1 MLQELSDP
9 HPGLHPAL
17 TPGIGVD
24 ETGYRFKPSKIVFA
38 VCAVFIVGFLTW
50 GFGFREHFAETAA
63 GMQSWIIAN
72 LGWLLSS
79 VVVLVFIF
87 MVWVAFSR
95 RGGIRLG
102 RDDEEP
108 EFSTVSW
115 IAMLASM
122 AQIMFHWGPLP
133 WAIYGLIGASLAYST
148 YRRGRP
154 GLISAILDPIFN
166 QRTEGIFGPLV
177 DVLSVLVTIFG
188 VATSLGVG
196 ALQIMRGVELVS
208 GWSPAGNGLLIGI
221 VAFLTAVFIISAV
234 SGVKRGIRL
243 LSNINMMLAAGIALF
258 IFIAGP
264 TVFLI
269 NFMPASVIA
278 FFKELPVM
286 LERSAIQGEAS
297 ADFLQWWTVFYWA
310 WWIAIIPSWA
320 CSSRRFR
327 AAGRSASSSWP

>member
-17 TPGIGVD
+17 IPGIGVD

-50 GFGFREHFAETAA
+50 GFGFREHFAEPAA

-102 RDDEEP
+102 RDDEKP

-166 QRTEGIFGPLV
+166 QRTKGIIGPLV

-208 GWSPAGNGLLIGI
+208 GWSPRGQWSLDRGRRIPHRGLHHLRC
-221 VAFLTAVFIISAV
+221 V
-234 SGVKRGIRL
+234 
-243 LSNINMMLAAGIALF
+243 
-258 IFIAGP
+258 
-264 TVFLI
+264 
-269 NFMPASVIA
+269 
-278 FFKELPVM
+278 
-286 LERSAIQGEAS
+286 
-297 ADFLQWWTVFYWA
+297 
-310 WWIAIIPSWA
+310 
-320 CSSRRFR
+320 
-327 AAGRSASSSWP
+327 GR